1 MGRDAIRSVFD
12 IPLVSFRHDLVSRN
26 SSYKQKPSRTKMQ
39 SVLASQSAGDLL
51 SLFRSGSKSPFFLSI
66 QAMKGARFS
75 ANMRT
80 FYSYISNPNGTGNSP
95 FGVIDTI
102 RNPRSLRGTSQGS
115 RKCALLYRCPTCI
128 SRALRGSCLLCP
140 NTADRR
146 RGRGSISALLLLRPP
161 RAAALAP
168 LCGYPKLMVAVLP
181 YGGRRHGQL
190 PFGPVASSTLRRR
203 KNHEGGS
210 SR

>member
-1 MGRDAIRSVFD
+1 MRQDAIRSVFD
-12 IPLVSFRHDLVSRN
+12 ILLVSFRHDLVSRN
-26 SSYKQKPSRTKMQ
+26 SSYKQKPSRTKMR
-39 SVLASQSAGDLL
+39 SVLASQSVGDLL
-51 SLFRSGSKSPFFLSI
+51 SLFWSGSKSPLFLSI

-75 ANMRT
+75 ANMCT

-128 SRALRGSCLLCP
+128 SRALRGPSKGCGPCAASRLSYEQV
-140 NTADRR
+140 RR
-146 RGRGSISALLLLRPP
+146 S
-161 RAAALAP
+161 
-168 LCGYPKLMVAVLP
+168 K
-181 YGGRRHGQL
+181 HD
-190 PFGPVASSTLRRR
+190 
-203 KNHEGGS
+203 HEGE